1 LEKRHLTEKFSKW
14 PQYTIVTDRQTDR
27 QTTVRQ
33 HKANRFGPNWTN
45 PAAPFCGNTVVADLV
60 CRNISL
66 ADSDALNV
74 TSNQAVKVTGA
85 VVPDLYDQL
94 ILTAEVIDR
103 LSRCDASVN

>member
-1 LEKRHLTEKFSKW
+1 
-14 PQYTIVTDRQTDR
+14 
-27 QTTVRQ
+27 
-33 HKANRFGPNWTN
+33 
-45 PAAPFCGNTVVADLV
+45 
-60 CRNISL
+60 L
-66 ADSDALNV
+66 ADSDAFKV